1 MWITKLLIRI
11 TQYPS
16 NCNRAPSKISCLA
29 GRHPAPVGSPVDLC
43 PRTFTLH
50 PSYLTRRDT
59 ESSEAAATLPRHYFI
74 IFWGFFFSLRKVIFF
89 PPRQRKLAKHIRA
102 KMTENQGFKNT
113 THLSH
118 AVTWTRD
125 QIRNQHVAASGKGKQ
140 KYSTDT
146 RSVTNLIAEPP

>member
-16 NCNRAPSKISCLA
+16 NCNRAPSKISYLA
-29 GRHPAPVGSPVDLC
+29 GHHPAPVGSPVDLC

-50 PSYLTRRDT
+50 PSCFTRRDT
-59 ESSEAAATLPRHYFI
+59 ESNEAAATLPRHYFI
-74 IFWGFFFSLRKVIFF
+74 ISLLVFFFLRKVIFS
-89 PPRQRKLAKHIRA
+89 PRQRKLAKHIRA

-140 KYSTDT
+140 KYCTVI
-146 RSVTNLIAEPP
+146 RSVTNLTAELP